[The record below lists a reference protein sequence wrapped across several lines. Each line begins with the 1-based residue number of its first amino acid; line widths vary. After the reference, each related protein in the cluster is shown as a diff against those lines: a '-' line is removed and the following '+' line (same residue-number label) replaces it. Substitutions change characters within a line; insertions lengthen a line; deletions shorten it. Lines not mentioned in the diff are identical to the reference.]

1 MASNAGWRCL
11 FRIRGLRPVRRVAEL
26 GSLDR
31 FTRVRRKPIIKILVA
46 LLAAFFGFAF
56 CYSTQWP
63 HYRTIEV
70 SPGVFVESWMPS
82 RDFWFSIGFGLVL
95 FAVSGYLLW
104 HTYRE
109 STRDVT

>member
-1 MASNAGWRCL
+1 LRFLVCFKPQ
-11 FRIRGLRPVRRVAEL
+11 FRRGSPWTL
-26 GSLDR
+26 GR
-31 FTRVRRKPIIKILVA
+31 IERVRRKPIIKILVA

-82 RDFWFSIGFGLVL
+82 RDFWFSIAFGLVL
-95 FAVSGYLLW
+95 FAASGYLLW
-104 HTYRE
+104 HAYRE
-109 STRDVT
+109 SRRDAA